1 MARAEV
7 SDLELAELGALIRGV
22 AKSRLKDPHTIDD
35 VVQETLTRVLEVRHR
50 LDDDALAPYAI
61 TIARNVIASL
71 ARGADRRRRNLYRL
85 VDLRELPPPETIVL
99 EEEDRSAINRALS
112 KLSSQDRDAVV
123 AHHVARTDTATIA
136 RATESTPGRVAAR
149 LARAR
154 ARLRVEYF
162 VALNGE
168 PPTPRCRPV
177 LVALSAGDYRRQT
190 ALDAGAHLLD
200 CRYCAALGDHVVE
213 KRRIAVALIPL
224 ALLLFLKGSLL
235 KALKIPLVKGA
246 VAVGLA
252 GATAIGAYQFTQ
264 RDPEPIDQR
273 DAAPI
278 DAAVRR
284 CGDATG
290 AFVVP
295 GRGRVDAARLGKL
308 EDVQGDRLTACAVE
322 VISVPADEGF
332 WIETGGGGR
341 LWVQLIGGGESP
353 PNVDKRDRVSFQGEI
368 VANRIEVP
376 EDSIAPSV
384 GEGHAR

>member
-7 SDLELAELGALIRGV
+7 SDLEVAELGALIRGV

-71 ARGADRRRRNLYRL
+71 ARGADRKRRNLYRL

-99 EEEDRSAINRALS
+99 EEEDRSAIKRALS
-112 KLSSQDRDAVV
+112 KLSSQDRDTVV

-136 RATESTPGRVAAR
+136 RATQSTPGRVAAR

-168 PPTPRCRPV
+168 PPTPKCRPV
-177 LVALSAGDYRRQT
+177 LVALSAADYRRQT

-213 KRRIAVALIPL
+213 KRRVAVALIPL

-246 VAVGLA
+246 AAIGLA
-252 GATAIGAYQFTQ
+252 GITAFGTYHFTQ
-264 RDPEPIDQR
+264 RGPEPIE
-273 DAAPI
+273 
-278 DAAVRR
+278 AVIRR
-284 CGDATG
+284 CGNATG

-295 GRGRVDAARLGKL
+295 SRGRVDGARLGKL
-308 EDVQGDRLTACAVE
+308 EDIRGDHLTACAVE

-332 WIETGGGGR
+332 WIQTGGGGR
-341 LWVQLIGGGESP
+341 LWVQLIGKGESP
-353 PNVDKRDRVSFQGEI
+353 PNVNKDDRVSFRGDI
-368 VANRIEVP
+368 LGNRIEVP
-376 EDSIAPSV
+376 EDSIALLG
-384 GEGHAR
+384 GEGRDR

>member
-7 SDLELAELGALIRGV
+7 SDLEIAELGALIRGV

-50 LDDDALAPYAI
+50 LDDDALPPYAI
-61 TIARNVIASL
+61 TIARSVIASL

-99 EEEDRSAINRALS
+99 EEEDRIAIKRALA

-177 LVALSAGDYRRQT
+177 LLALSAADHRRQT

-213 KRRIAVALIPL
+213 RRRIAVALIPL

-246 VAVGLA
+246 AAIGLA
-252 GATAIGAYQFTQ
+252 GMTAFGAYHFTQ
-264 RDPEPIDQR
+264 RGPEPTQR
-273 DAAPI
+273 GPEPI

-341 LWVQLIGGGESP
+341 LWVQLIGSGESP

-384 GEGHAR
+384 GEGRAR

>member
-7 SDLELAELGALIRGV
+7 SDLEMAELGALIRGV

-61 TIARNVIASL
+61 TIARNFIASL

-99 EEEDRSAINRALS
+99 EEEDRSAIKRALS

-177 LVALSAGDYRRQT
+177 LVALSAADHRRQT

-213 KRRIAVALIPL
+213 RRRIAVALIPL

-246 VAVGLA
+246 AAIGLA
-252 GATAIGAYQFTQ
+252 GMTAFGAYHFTQ
-264 RDPEPIDQR
+264 RGPEPTQQGPE
-273 DAAPI
+273 PI

-341 LWVQLIGGGESP
+341 LWVQLIGAGESP
-353 PNVDKRDRVSFQGEI
+353 TNVDKRDRVSFQGEI

-384 GEGHAR
+384 GEGRAR

>member
-7 SDLELAELGALIRGV
+7 SDLELAELSALIRGV
-22 AKSRLKDPHTIDD
+22 AKSRLNDPHTIDD

-99 EEEDRSAINRALS
+99 EEEDRSAIKRALS

-136 RATESTPGRVAAR
+136 RATESTPGGVAAR

-177 LVALSAGDYRRQT
+177 LVALSAADHRRQT

-213 KRRIAVALIPL
+213 RRRIAVALTPL

-246 VAVGLA
+246 AAIGLA
-252 GATAIGAYQFTQ
+252 GMTAFGAYHFTQ
-264 RDPEPIDQR
+264 RGPEPTQR
-273 DAAPI
+273 GPEPI

-341 LWVQLIGGGESP
+341 LWVQLIGAGESP
-353 PNVDKRDRVSFQGEI
+353 TNVDKRDRVSFQGEI
-368 VANRIEVP
+368 VANRIEVT

-384 GEGHAR
+384 GEGRAR